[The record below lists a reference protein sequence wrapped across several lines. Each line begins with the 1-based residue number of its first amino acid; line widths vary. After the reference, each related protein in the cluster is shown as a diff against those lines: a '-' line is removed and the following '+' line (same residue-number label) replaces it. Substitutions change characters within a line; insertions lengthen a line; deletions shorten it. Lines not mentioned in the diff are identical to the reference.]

1 MKTEQKLTATPTSRD
16 SPTVICI
23 LRPYNPFMPNNCEKV
38 TVLFKVMLINDVI
51 GCWVNVYN
59 RQNFSFCLMINYNYT
74 YCTYKTSTKTFFIN
88 YKNVQ
93 VKCWSWNCQIT
104 SQQIEKQIYKIIKNK
119 LNIKVIWDQLIIMLF
134 QC

>member
-1 MKTEQKLTATPTSRD
+1 MWKQNRNLQPRPPAEIPRPWSASWGRTTHSCRT
-16 SPTVICI
+16 TVI
-23 LRPYNPFMPNNCEKV
+23 V

-51 GCWVNVYN
+51 GCWVYVYN

-88 YKNVQ
+88 YKNVP

>member
-1 MKTEQKLTATPTSRD
+1 MWKQNRNLQPRPPVEIPRPWSASWGHTTHSCRT
-16 SPTVICI
+16 TVI
-23 LRPYNPFMPNNCEKV
+23 V
-38 TVLFKVMLINDVI
+38 TVLFEVMLINDVI

-88 YKNVQ
+88 YKNVP